1 MDLGWLQMMSSLDQ
15 KCHSVEQ
22 TFIKTLHYLE
32 HTKKTKIK
40 PVIKIRYVALCK
52 GKGKPSKK
60 VKFLSPAE
68 RGGAAMLYNPQR
80 KRMRANWE
88 LRA

>member
-1 MDLGWLQMMSSLDQ
+1 MELGWLQMMSSLDQ

-40 PVIKIRYVALCK
+40 PVIKMRYVALCK
-52 GKGKPSKK
+52 GSLQKK
-60 VKFLSPAE
+60 SLIFVTGTNF
-68 RGGAAMLYNPQR
+68 Y
-80 KRMRANWE
+80 
-88 LRA
+88 